1 LDFVCQ
7 KIMGGSPSSETQWGK
22 GGRRI
27 VTPLQFTIKGREQD
41 CPLYALLQLVFEVIF
56 DQVEQVIAIF

>member
-1 LDFVCQ
+1 
-7 KIMGGSPSSETQWGK
+7 MGGSPSSETQWGK